1 MFPPAE
7 RDHQVANEE
16 CASTAP
22 NVPRPSTARP
32 PHVHRPS
39 TARPPPR
46 PRWARLFAP
55 RPPVVPP
62 APRLWRWPLRFGR
75 LPRAARWAGAPPAG
89 GAVAVRWPCGGRSV
103 RWPSTSVNH
112 PCYICKPCYIC
123 NTQPCYIC
131 KPPLSIAG
139 VNPLAAAVAIA
150 VRRGGNRF
158 ASRCLR
164 PRARS
169 RPPAMPRAP
178 TRPARPWRLPVR
190 LPVALLTT

>member
-1 MFPPAE
+1 MCV
-7 RDHQVANEE
+7 H
-16 CASTAP
+16 
-22 NVPRPSTARP
+22 RPERP
-32 PHVHRPS
+32 PPVHRPS
-39 TARPPPR
+39 TARPPPVPRPARGGRAFSPTAR
-46 PRWARLFAP
+46 PRF
-55 RPPVVPP
+55 RPPPAFGGGRFASGGFRGRLGGRARPP
-62 APRLWRWPLRFGR
+62 RAVRWPCGGR
-75 LPRAARWAGAPPAG
+75 
-89 GAVAVRWPCGGRSV
+89 AVAVRWPCGGRSV